1 MSSNFQEN
9 FHKVN
14 NIMKDQ
20 AAIRK
25 IKHTRNQVNKISYL
39 PWYIETR
46 KQRNKNVWNQKDKY
60 QPDKPAIKRANN
72 ISWKRKK
79 EKV

>member
-39 PWYIETR
+39 P
-46 KQRNKNVWNQKDKY
+46 
-60 QPDKPAIKRANN
+60 
-72 ISWKRKK
+72 
-79 EKV
+79 

>member
-1 MSSNFQEN
+1 
-9 FHKVN
+9 
-14 NIMKDQ
+14 MKEQ
-20 AAIRK
+20 AAVRK

-39 PWYIETR
+39 PWHIETR
-46 KQRNKNVWNQKDKY
+46 KQRNKNVWIQKDKY
-60 QPDKPAIKRANN
+60 QPDKLAIKWANN

>member
-14 NIMKDQ
+14 TIMKDQ

-46 KQRNKNVWNQKDKY
+46 KQRNKNV
-60 QPDKPAIKRANN
+60 
-72 ISWKRKK
+72 
-79 EKV
+79 

>member
-39 PWYIETR
+39 QWYIETR
-46 KQRNKNVWNQKDKY
+46 KQRNKNVWIQKDKY
-60 QPDKPAIKRANN
+60 QPDKLAIKRANN

>member
-1 MSSNFQEN
+1 MFSNFQEN

-46 KQRNKNVWNQKDKY
+46 KQRNKNV
-60 QPDKPAIKRANN
+60 
-72 ISWKRKK
+72 
-79 EKV
+79 

>member
-25 IKHTRNQVNKISYL
+25 IKHTRNQVNKTSYL
-39 PWYIETR
+39 PWYIETK
-46 KQRNKNVWNQKDKY
+46 KQECMKSKGQVSTRQTSN
-60 QPDKPAIKRANN
+60 
-72 ISWKRKK
+72 
-79 EKV
+79 

>member
-1 MSSNFQEN
+1 MFSNFQEN

-25 IKHTRNQVNKISYL
+25 IKYTRNKVNKISYL
-39 PWYIETR
+39 
-46 KQRNKNVWNQKDKY
+46 Q
-60 QPDKPAIKRANN
+60 
-72 ISWKRKK
+72 
-79 EKV
+79 

>member
-9 FHKVN
+9 FHKIN

-46 KQRNKNVWNQKDKY
+46 NKETRMY
-60 QPDKPAIKRANN
+60 EIKRTSINQTN
-72 ISWKRKK
+72 
-79 EKV
+79 